1 MDPSEIQEDK
11 SNDSHSLENGGGD
24 AGGPEKKGADAPVEA
39 TVTKSED
46 GKTQTTDAS
55 GGAAPDPVKAKKDES
70 FIKKFWH
77 KFNIYLVLFILV
89 MILAVGVVVILT
101 VKSKNDAQ
109 KTIGTTG
116 LTQDALTQ
124 LANTDVTVGD
134 AKQILTVQSNA
145 VFAGSVLIR
154 SNLEI
159 AGALKVGGELALT
172 SLKVSGQAQL
182 NDTSVNNL
190 TVAGTLTLQGVL
202 TIKNG
207 INVNGNSNFSGNV
220 TTTSLTTGQLQLNGD
235 LNLTHHVTAGGTIPA
250 ATRGTAVGG
259 GGSIN
264 LSGSDTA
271 GSISISTGAAPPA
284 GCFVNVT
291 FSQKFSGAPHVSIAP
306 IGSTAGDL
314 TYYVDR
320 STTGFSI
327 CSTTPAPANQ
337 TFGFDYVILD

>member
-1 MDPSEIQEDK
+1 MDPSQVQEDK
-11 SNDSHSLENGGGD
+11 SNDVHSLENSDGAAD
-24 AGGPEKKGADAPVEA
+24 DKKDTGAPVEA

-55 GGAAPDPVKAKKDES
+55 GGDKGDDPKPKKENS
-70 FIKKFWH
+70 FIVKLWH
-77 KFNIYLVLFILV
+77 KFNIYLMLFILV
-89 MILAVGVVVILT
+89 VILAVGIVVILT
-101 VKSKNDAQ
+101 IKGKQDAQ
-109 KTIGTTG
+109 KSITSQS
-116 LTQDALTQ
+116 LSQSALQQ

-134 AKQILTVQSNA
+134 AKQVLTVQSNA

-159 AGALKVGGELALT
+159 AGTLKVGGELSLT
-172 SLKVSGQAQL
+172 SLKVSGQSQL
-182 NDTSVNNL
+182 NDASTNNL

-207 INVNGNSNFSGNV
+207 VNVSGNSNFTGNV

-235 LNLTHHVTAGGTIPA
+235 LNLTHHITAGGTIPA
-250 ATRGTAVGG
+250 AARGTAVGG

-271 GSISISTGAAPPA
+271 GSISISTGGSPPA
-284 GCFVNVT
+284 GCFVAVT
-291 FSQKFSGAPHVSIAP
+291 FSQKFSGSPHIAISP

-314 TYYVDR
+314 NWYIDR

-327 CSTTPAPANQ
+327 CTTTPAAAGQ
-337 TFGFDYVILD
+337 TFGFDYVVLD